1 MKETELYEPVKCFL
15 EGRGYSV
22 KAEIDSLDILAV
34 KEEAFIAVELKVN
47 ISLKL
52 IYQVIERQK
61 LVNDVYI
68 AVPESAV
75 KSHKKNMKKLLLLL
89 KRLSIGLM
97 IVHENTVEVKLDPI
111 DYNLNLS
118 KNRSKRKRTKLIND
132 FIQLKS
138 NKNIGGS
145 KGKRMTLYKE
155 NVIEIAKVLSDN
167 PGLSP
172 KDIKEKTGIEKTS
185 SILQKNYYQWF
196 KKISYGSYA
205 LSDEGEKEI
214 LKYISPQ
221 DIDELLVKHIG

>member
-138 NKNIGGS
+138 NQNIGGS

-214 LKYISPQ
+214 LKYISP
-221 DIDELLVKHIG
+221 

>member
-221 DIDELLVKHIG
+221 DIDESLVKHIG

>member
-214 LKYISPQ
+214 LKYISP
-221 DIDELLVKHIG
+221 